1 MVQVKE
7 SSMKFERYYLQLGS
21 GDVLGACL
29 LPPLRDLMTSKG
41 DSVLHAFVRINGL
54 PKENQKKP
62 VAIKRCSDYRFEV
75 IAFVPSLEL
84 NYILDIHVGFQKI
97 EAIYFIKRTQM
108 GDVENVPLNFL
119 KTEEID
125 VLPSTVVV

>member
-1 MVQVKE
+1 
-7 SSMKFERYYLQLGS
+7 
-21 GDVLGACL
+21 
-29 LPPLRDLMTSKG
+29 MTSKG